1 MDSKLKNISLF
12 SIFRDVVFN
21 AWIIFLVG
29 IMAYMGSY
37 IYVYNF
43 NTLKYTSSMT
53 LAVSDKSSS
62 SFMTNR
68 LTKTKETAN
77 IFQTIFQSD
86 ILRTKIEDVTGKPL
100 AGTITATMV
109 SETNLIILTAE
120 AENPIDAYE
129 SVTAVFENYRYLTD
143 YAFEDTVMYV
153 LSSATV
159 PSYANNTISLR
170 STFFKAAPISC
181 GLVLLIIILLSF
193 MRDTVKSEDGI
204 KENLLLDV
212 FGVVYH
218 ERKNKTFKTFIKNKN
233 KRVFINDPLTN
244 KTYIE
249 SFKRIA
255 VKLEYLHS
263 QKDKKVFMIASTNE
277 NEGKTTIAVNTAI
290 TLAESGNRVLLVDL
304 DLRKPSIW
312 RFFPSI
318 DYSDENRQQI
328 ADIIKGHSVKSIDV
342 AYDKDSGLF
351 LLAGKKSVVHSSE
364 YLSKDRFDNLIK
376 KLSQQFDFIIIDTP
390 PYALIS
396 DSEIIAKSVDGIL
409 LVVRQDNSTIDAI
422 NDTISALSRSGPI
435 LGCIYND
442 VKTLPG
448 IITGV
453 NAPIS
458 AGSYSKYY
466 R

>member
-1 MDSKLKNISLF
+1 MESKFKNISLF
-12 SIFRDVVFN
+12 SIFRDVIFN

-120 AENPIDAYE
+120 AESPIDAYE

-159 PSYANNTISLR
+159 PSYANNTVSLR

-181 GLVLLIIILLSF
+181 TLVLLLIVFLSL
-193 MRDTVKSEDGI
+193 MRDTVKSEEGI

-218 ERKNKTFKTFIKNKN
+218 
-233 KRVFINDPLTN
+233 
-244 KTYIE
+244 
-249 SFKRIA
+249 
-255 VKLEYLHS
+255 
-263 QKDKKVFMIASTNE
+263 
-277 NEGKTTIAVNTAI
+277 
-290 TLAESGNRVLLVDL
+290 
-304 DLRKPSIW
+304 
-312 RFFPSI
+312 
-318 DYSDENRQQI
+318 
-328 ADIIKGHSVKSIDV
+328 
-342 AYDKDSGLF
+342 
-351 LLAGKKSVVHSSE
+351 
-364 YLSKDRFDNLIK
+364 
-376 KLSQQFDFIIIDTP
+376 
-390 PYALIS
+390 
-396 DSEIIAKSVDGIL
+396 
-409 LVVRQDNSTIDAI
+409 
-422 NDTISALSRSGPI
+422 
-435 LGCIYND
+435 
-442 VKTLPG
+442 
-448 IITGV
+448 
-453 NAPIS
+453 
-458 AGSYSKYY
+458 
-466 R
+466 